1 MAEDDPNE
9 ILAPYES
16 DEQDNI
22 VPSTS
27 LPDSDEPPTQV
38 PVYLY
43 RTNYGTIIQAF
54 SEVEIGTPAWGD
66 DQRDGQIVERVN
78 ADETPYG
85 ITGNTSST
93 T

>member
-9 ILAPYES
+9 ILAPYE
-16 DEQDNI
+16 QDSI
-22 VPSTS
+22 VSSTPP
-27 LPDSDEPPTQV
+27 PDGTPTQG

-43 RTNYGTIIQAF
+43 RTNHGTIIQTF

-78 ADETPYG
+78 EDGTPYG
-85 ITGNTSST
+85 ITT